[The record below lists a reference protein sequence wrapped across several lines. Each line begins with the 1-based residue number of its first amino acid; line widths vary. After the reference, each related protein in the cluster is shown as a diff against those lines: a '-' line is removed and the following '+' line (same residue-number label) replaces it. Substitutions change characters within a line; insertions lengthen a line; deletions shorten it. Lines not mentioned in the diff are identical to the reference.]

1 MGQVLINPVDDVY
14 TPRFNGSAQLIG
26 HLHFGHSSYL
36 PSSPTGPQW
45 VASTPPA
52 ASEPKQENDSDTFS
66 LSPQSTLS
74 EPERKQLEELR
85 QRDREVRA
93 HEQAHAAAAGALA
106 RGGPSYDFERGPDG
120 RMYAVGGEV
129 SIDTSPVHGDPRAT
143 LEKAGQ
149 IRRAALAPAD
159 PSSQD
164 RAVAAEAAAMAA
176 QARVELAGE
185 GAATE
190 QSGESQH
197 ALNVERSKITCA
209 VCGGEHA
216 AAAHDAVMAYGA
228 GPQGPAVAES
238 ARHLLDLTA

>member
-1 MGQVLINPVDDVY
+1 M
-14 TPRFNGSAQLIG
+14 IG

-36 PSSPTGPQW
+36 PLSPTASQSSASSPP
-45 VASTPPA
+45 V
-52 ASEPKQENDSDTFS
+52 ASEPKKENDGD
-66 LSPQSTLS
+66 TLS
-74 EPERKQLEELR
+74 VSQEAALSEAERKQVEELR

-106 RGGPSYDFERGPDG
+106 RGGPSYDLERGPDG

-129 SIDTSPVHGDPRAT
+129 NIDTSPVQGDPRAT

-176 QARVELAGE
+176 QARVELTRE
-185 GAATE
+185 GDATE
-190 QSGESQH
+190 HRGESQH
-197 ALNVERSKITCA
+197 ELNVERSKITCA
-209 VCGGEHA
+209 ACGGEHA
-216 AAAHDAVMAYGA
+216 AAVHDAVMAYGA